1 MTGDSAPPVGCL
13 PAERV
18 ATVTERPNPAD
29 TSHVRARRHADE
41 FELKLAE
48 ANRRIVELQH
58 QLGAQTGNDALTG
71 LPSLNRFRI
80 QLDIE
85 VKRTRRH
92 GQPLCA
98 AVLDIDGF
106 RAINSRHGYAIG
118 DEVLRAT
125 GGVLGAGLRAHD
137 LACRT
142 GADEFAV
149 LMPATDAAGAEI
161 ALGRVLEELDGVQIG
176 PISSISA
183 SVGVAVLGRG
193 DTGAQLLAAAG
204 EGVQRA
210 RDAGGGRINA
220 DQGPDAPTIADTHRR
235 DVVSALSVMLL
246 ERDHYTGE
254 HSESVVNLAGHVAR
268 GLGLDDGEVAHVQA
282 AALLHDIGK
291 VAIPDEIL
299 NNPGALSD
307 EQWALMRD
315 HTIIG
320 ERILRNIPGFGGVA
334 RIIRHE
340 HERWDGTGYPDGLEG
355 EQIPIGSRIILACDA
370 YHAMTSDRPYR
381 PAMPHAEAVAE
392 LTANVGKQF
401 DAAVIEQ
408 LVGALY
414 GMRQAG
420 ALATHGRPAPLASR

>member
-1 MTGDSAPPVGCL
+1 MPPPQRRL
-13 PAERV
+13 T
-18 ATVTERPNPAD
+18 TVTERSNPAD
-29 TSHVRARRHADE
+29 ISHVRARRHSDE

-58 QLGAQTGNDALTG
+58 QLGAQTGNDPLTG
-71 LPSLNRFRI
+71 LPTLNRFRT

-106 RAINSRHGYAIG
+106 RAINSRHGYGIG
-118 DEVLRAT
+118 DEVLTAT

-149 LMPATDAAGAEI
+149 LMPATDAPGADI
-161 ALGRVLEELDGVQIG
+161 ALSRVLEELDGVQIG
-176 PISSISA
+176 PVSSVSA
-183 SVGVAVLGRG
+183 SVGIAMLGRG
-193 DTGAQLLAAAG
+193 GSGAQLLAAAG
-204 EGVQRA
+204 EALERA
-210 RDAGGGRINA
+210 RAAGGGRVNA
-220 DQGPDAPTIADTHRR
+220 DAGGADAPTPEETHRR
-235 DVVSALSVMLL
+235 DAVSALTVALL
-246 ERDHYTGE
+246 ERDRYTGE
-254 HSESVVNLAGHVAR
+254 HSESVVDLTGRVAR
-268 GLGLDDGEVAHVQA
+268 GLGLDESEVAHVQA

-299 NNPGALSD
+299 NHPGSLSD

-315 HTIIG
+315 HTKIG
-320 ERILRNIPGFGGVA
+320 ERILRAIPGLGGVA
-334 RIIRHE
+334 RIVRHE
-340 HERWDGTGYPDGLEG
+340 HERWDGTGYPDGLKG
-355 EQIPIGSRIILACDA
+355 EAIPIGSRIILACDA

-381 PAMPHAEAVAE
+381 AAMPHAAAIAE

-420 ALATHGRPAPLASR
+420 ELVTH